1 MGDQVITKPR
11 PWWRRWFCRA
21 PIRPIFH
28 SPDNECAICG
38 TRAYYLNSLMAWR
51 DALLDQRQSLMARPD
66 KRDQGYRLEINA
78 MALKD
83 INDALRS
90 LGSACCIRD

>member
-1 MGDQVITKPR
+1 MKHDHAQIQTTR
-11 PWWRRWFCRA
+11 
-21 PIRPIFH
+21 
-28 SPDNECAICG
+28 
-38 TRAYYLNSLMAWR
+38 TRAYYLNTLLAWR
-51 DALLDQRQSLMARPD
+51 DGLLKQRRSLMARYASMKMTGHPD